1 MAVKDIACLKE
12 FFPELTEQQSA
23 QLAQLAPLYAE
34 WNVRINVVSRK
45 DVEQLYLH
53 HVLHSL
59 AIAKFIRFLPG
70 TEVLD
75 AGTGGGFPGIPLAI
89 LFPDAHFTLADS
101 VGKKITVVQAI
112 AGSAGLQN
120 VTAVRARVE
129 TIAQKFD
136 FVVSRAVTA
145 LPVLV
150 AWVWNK
156 INAGGAHTLPN
167 GIICLKGGDLHD
179 EIAGALSNLSH
190 SHFPKPVLV
199 EPISQWFPGTFF
211 VEKKI
216 AYLGKLKVE
225 S

>member
-1 MAVKDIACLKE
+1 MAVRDTAYLKE
-12 FFPELTEQQSA
+12 FFPALTERQSA
-23 QLAQLAPLYAE
+23 QLAQLAPLYVE
-34 WNVRINVVSRK
+34 WNARINVVSRK
-45 DVEQLYLH
+45 DMEQIYLH

-70 TEVLD
+70 AQVLD

-89 LFPDAHFTLADS
+89 LFPETHFTLADS

-112 AGSAGLQN
+112 AGSVGLQN
-120 VTAVRARVE
+120 VTAIHARVE

-145 LPVLV
+145 LPVFV
-150 AWVWNK
+150 AWVWDK
-156 INAGGAHTLPN
+156 INAGGAHDLPN
-167 GIICLKGGDLHD
+167 GIIYLKGGDLTA
-179 EIAGALSNLSH
+179 EIFDVVSRFSIAPSA
-190 SHFPKPVLV
+190 VTV
-199 EPISQWFPGTFF
+199 EPINQWFPDAFF

-216 AYLGKLKVE
+216 VYIAK